1 MCFGVLPHLSRP
13 FQIPFGRI
21 LRQLARRYLVFLF
34 VRLGYVFFFHI
45 NSQRTFLFSDR
56 WVFPGSSLGIDSVR
70 VWLTDSKIKLLLF
83 PSFLVALRPHPMYD
97 EIRESSHPLPVS
109 LFSAVGAI
117 LEPPR
122 ISLLAASACSIC
134 SRLTISWGSTICCR
148 REFVW
153 AFALARFFFLLR
165 HGSKKFSAKDG
176 PHIQAV
182 KVVGWNGAVQRIAAA
197 HTICP
202 CALFKRQAQRPHAQQ
217 PLPYTHQCGRR
228 KRLNRWEKEEHS
240 KRFSS
245 LQFSQRKQLDVP
257 VEISRF
263 LRKKNSPR

>member
-1 MCFGVLPHLSRP
+1 
-13 FQIPFGRI
+13 
-21 LRQLARRYLVFLF
+21 
-34 VRLGYVFFFHI
+34 
-45 NSQRTFLFSDR
+45 
-56 WVFPGSSLGIDSVR
+56 
-70 VWLTDSKIKLLLF
+70 
-83 PSFLVALRPHPMYD
+83 MYD

-217 PLPYTHQCGRR
+217 PLPYTHRCGRR